1 MRMSRNLQPLSI
13 IYNQKSGFHAT
24 QQDDEYEH
32 LMTYWTQYGFEI
44 QVFELNQQVNFDEMM
59 QAVFARHQQADSR
72 GVVVAAGGDGTL
84 NAVAK
89 KLIHTDIP
97 MGIIPLGTFNYV
109 ARALNIPIDVAQAA
123 EVIATGK
130 IQAVHVAGIN
140 DQIYLNNA
148 SLGLYPLFIKKRELY
163 NQRLGR
169 FPLNA
174 YTSGLDVLL
183 RESKS
188 LKLAVTVDGQKYPV
202 ATPLIF
208 FGNNQLQLSDM
219 KLRIAECAANGKL
232 AGVVVAK
239 SDRLSLLKMLWKL
252 IQGKIDQASDVY
264 SFCAEHIQVD
274 CKKPKLTVAVDGE
287 LMEMQ
292 TPLKFSVKKSALK
305 VMVPNV
311 ITPV

>member
-1 MRMSRNLQPLSI
+1 MLNGLQPLSI
-13 IYNQKSGFHAT
+13 IYNQKSGFHAA
-24 QQDDEYEH
+24 QQDEVYEK
-32 LMTYWTQYGFEI
+32 LMTFWTEYGFEI
-44 QVFELNQQVNFDEMM
+44 QVFELNQNVSFDEMM
-59 QAVFARHQQADSR
+59 DTVLIRHQDAQSR

-89 KLIHTDIP
+89 KLMHTDIP

-109 ARALNIPIDVAQAA
+109 ARVLDIPIDIFQAA
-123 EVIATGK
+123 EVIATG
-130 IQAVHVAGIN
+130 AYRHVHVATIN
-140 DQIYLNNA
+140 DHIYLNNA

-163 NQRLGR
+163 NQRFGR
-169 FPLNA
+169 FPLHA

-183 RESKS
+183 REHKS
-188 LKLAVTVDGQKYPV
+188 LKLSVNVDGQKYPV

-208 FGNNQLQLSDM
+208 FGNNQLQLCDM

-239 SDRLSLLKMLWKL
+239 SDRLSLMKMLWKL

-274 CKKPKLTVAVDGE
+274 CKKNKLTVAVDGE
-287 LMEMQ
+287 LIELQ
-292 TPLKFSVKKSALK
+292 PPLKFAVKKSALK
-305 VMVPNV
+305 VMVPHV
-311 ITPV
+311 TTPI

>member
-1 MRMSRNLQPLSI
+1 MNQNLRPLSI
-13 IYNQKSGFHAT
+13 IYNQKSGFHAA
-24 QQDDEYEH
+24 QQDEVYER
-32 LMTYWTQYGFEI
+32 LMTFWTQHGFEI
-44 QVFELNQQVNFDEMM
+44 QVFELNQKVDFDEMM
-59 QAVFARHQQADSR
+59 KSVLSRHQQADLR

-89 KLIHTDIP
+89 RLMHTNIP
-97 MGIIPLGTFNYV
+97 MGVIPLGTFNYV
-109 ARALNIPIDVAQAA
+109 ARVLDIPIDVFAA
-123 EVIATGK
+123 ADVIATGK
-130 IQAVHVAGIN
+130 FREVHVATIN

-163 NQRLGR
+163 NQHFGR

-183 RESKS
+183 REHKS
-188 LKLAVTVDGQKYPV
+188 LKLYINVDGQKYPV

-208 FGNNQLQLSDM
+208 FGNNQLQLCDM

-239 SDRLSLLKMLWKL
+239 SDRFSLLKMLLKL
-252 IQGKIDQASDVY
+252 IQGKIEQTPDVY
-264 SFCAEHIQVD
+264 TFCAENITVG
-274 CKKPKLTVAVDGE
+274 CKKDKVTVAIDGE
-287 LMEMQ
+287 LMELE
-292 TPLKFSVKKSALK
+292 TPLNFSVQKSSLK

-311 ITPV
+311 ITPL

>member
-1 MRMSRNLQPLSI
+1 MSQNLRPLSL
-13 IYNQKSGFHAT
+13 IYNQKSGFHAA
-24 QQDDEYEH
+24 QQDEQYER
-32 LMTYWTQYGFEI
+32 LMTFWTQYGFEI
-44 QVFELNQQVNFDEMM
+44 QVFELNQRFNFDEMM
-59 QAVFARHQQADSR
+59 TSVLSRHQQADSR

-89 KLIHTDIP
+89 KLMHTDIP
-97 MGIIPLGTFNYV
+97 MGIMPLGTFNYV
-109 ARALNIPIDVAQAA
+109 ARALNIPIDLGLAA
-123 EVIATGK
+123 EVIATGIEHK
-130 IQAVHVAGIN
+130 VHVATLN

-163 NQRLGR
+163 NQRFGR

-183 RESKS
+183 REHKS
-188 LKLAVTVDGQKYPV
+188 LTLTVTVDGRKYPV
-202 ATPLIF
+202 ATPLVF
-208 FGNNQLQLSDM
+208 FGNNQLQLSNM

-239 SDRLSLLKMLWKL
+239 SDRLSLLKMLWTL

-264 SFCAEHIQVD
+264 SFCAEQIQVE
-274 CKKPKLTVAVDGE
+274 CKKKKLTVAVDGE

-292 TPLKFSVKKSALK
+292 TPLKFAVEKSALK
-305 VMVPNV
+305 VMVPNAV
-311 ITPV
+311 ASV

>member
-1 MRMSRNLQPLSI
+1 MASNVKPLSI
-13 IYNQKSGFHAT
+13 IYNQKSGFHAA
-24 QQDDEYEH
+24 QQDEEYER
-32 LMTYWTQYGFEI
+32 LMTFWTQYGFEI
-44 QVFELNQQVNFDEMM
+44 QVFELSSHASFDEMM
-59 QAVFARHQQADSR
+59 RQVLARHQQSGLR

-89 KLIHTDIP
+89 KLMHTDIP

-109 ARALNIPIDVAQAA
+109 ARVLNIPLDVFQAA
-123 EVIATGK
+123 EVIATGAIQK
-130 IQAVHVAGIN
+130 IHIATIN

-148 SLGLYPLFIKKRELY
+148 SLGLYPLFIQKRERY
-163 NQRLGR
+163 NRRLGR
-169 FPLNA
+169 LPLNA

-183 RESKS
+183 REHKS
-188 LKLAVTVDGQKYPV
+188 LKLAITVDGHKYPV

-219 KLRIAECAANGKL
+219 KLRIAECAASGKL

-264 SFCAEHIQVD
+264 SFCAEQIQVD
-274 CKKPKLTVAVDGE
+274 CKKPKLTVALDGE
-287 LMEMQ
+287 LVEMQ
-292 TPLKFSVKKSALK
+292 TPLKFSVEKSALK
-305 VMVPNV
+305 VMVPHAAPSV
-311 ITPV
+311 

>member
-1 MRMSRNLQPLSI
+1 MNQNLRPLSI
-13 IYNQKSGFHAT
+13 IYNQKSGFHAA
-24 QQDDEYEH
+24 QQDEVYER
-32 LMTYWTQYGFEI
+32 LMTFWTQHGFEI
-44 QVFELNQQVNFDEMM
+44 QVFELNQKVDFDEMM
-59 QAVFARHQQADSR
+59 KSVLSRHQQADLR

-89 KLIHTDIP
+89 RLMHTNIP
-97 MGIIPLGTFNYV
+97 MGVIPLGTFNYV
-109 ARALNIPIDVAQAA
+109 ARVLDIPIDVFSAA

-130 IQAVHVAGIN
+130 FREVHVATIN

-163 NQRLGR
+163 NQHFGR

-183 RESKS
+183 REHKS
-188 LKLAVTVDGQKYPV
+188 LKLSINVDGQKYPV

-208 FGNNQLQLSDM
+208 FGNNQLQLCDM

-239 SDRLSLLKMLWKL
+239 SDRFSLLKMLLKL
-252 IQGKIDQASDVY
+252 IQGKIEQTPDVY
-264 SFCAEHIQVD
+264 TFCAENITVG
-274 CKKPKLTVAVDGE
+274 CKKDKVTVAIDGE
-287 LMEMQ
+287 LMELE
-292 TPLKFSVKKSALK
+292 TPLNFSVQKSSLK

-311 ITPV
+311 ITPL

>member
-1 MRMSRNLQPLSI
+1 MNQNLRPLSI
-13 IYNQKSGFHAT
+13 IYNQKSGFHAA
-24 QQDDEYEH
+24 QQDEVYER
-32 LMTYWTQYGFEI
+32 LMTFWTQHCFEI
-44 QVFELNQQVNFDEMM
+44 QVFELNQKVDFDEMM
-59 QAVFARHQQADSR
+59 KSVLSRHQQADLR

-89 KLIHTDIP
+89 RLMHTNIP
-97 MGIIPLGTFNYV
+97 MGVIPLGTFNYV
-109 ARALNIPIDVAQAA
+109 ARVLDIPIDVFSAA

-130 IQAVHVAGIN
+130 FREVHVATIN

-163 NQRLGR
+163 NQHFGR

-183 RESKS
+183 REHKS
-188 LKLAVTVDGQKYPV
+188 LKLSINVDGQKYPV

-208 FGNNQLQLSDM
+208 FGNNQLQLCDM

-239 SDRLSLLKMLWKL
+239 SDRFSLLKMLLKL
-252 IQGKIDQASDVY
+252 IQGKIEQTPDVY
-264 SFCAEHIQVD
+264 TFCAENITVG
-274 CKKPKLTVAVDGE
+274 CKKDKVTVAIDGE
-287 LMEMQ
+287 LMELE
-292 TPLKFSVKKSALK
+292 TPLNFSVQKSSLK

-311 ITPV
+311 ITPL

>member
-1 MRMSRNLQPLSI
+1 MAQNVKPLSI
-13 IYNQKSGFHAT
+13 IYNQKSGFHAA
-24 QQDDEYEH
+24 QQDDEYER
-32 LMTYWTQYGFEI
+32 LMTFWTQYGFEI
-44 QVFELNQQVNFDEMM
+44 QVFELNSHVHFDDMM
-59 QAVFARHQQADSR
+59 ATVLARHQSSEHK

-89 KLIHTDIP
+89 QLMHTDIP

-109 ARALNIPIDVAQAA
+109 ARALHIPIDVAQAA
-123 EVIATGK
+123 EVIATGS
-130 IQAVHVAGIN
+130 IQSVHVAGIN

-169 FPLNA
+169 FPLHA

-183 RESKS
+183 REHKS
-188 LKLAVTVDGQKYPV
+188 LKLAVTVDGQRYPV
-202 ATPLIF
+202 ATPLVF

-274 CKKPKLTVAVDGE
+274 CKKAKLTVAVDGE

-305 VMVPNV
+305 VMVPNAV
-311 ITPV
+311 TSV

>member
-1 MRMSRNLQPLSI
+1 MTQNLQPLSI
-13 IYNQKSGFHAT
+13 IYNQKSGFHAA
-24 QQDDEYEH
+24 QQDEEYER
-32 LMTYWTQYGFEI
+32 LMTFWTQYGFEI

-59 QAVFARHQQADSR
+59 QDVLLRHRQADFR

-130 IQAVHVAGIN
+130 IQDVHVAAIN

-183 RESKS
+183 REYKS

-219 KLRIAECAANGKL
+219 KLRIAKCAADGKL

-252 IQGKIDQASDVY
+252 IQGKIDQAADVY

-292 TPLKFSVKKSALK
+292 TPLKFSVEKSALK
-305 VMVPNV
+305 VMVPDA
-311 ITPV
+311 ITSV

>member
-1 MRMSRNLQPLSI
+1 MASNVKPLSI
-13 IYNQKSGFHAT
+13 IYNQKSGFHAA
-24 QQDDEYEH
+24 QQDEEYER
-32 LMTYWTQYGFEI
+32 LMTFWTQYGFEI
-44 QVFELNQQVNFDEMM
+44 QVFELSSQASFDEMM
-59 QAVFARHQQADSR
+59 RQVLARHQQSGLR

-89 KLIHTDIP
+89 KLMHTDIP

-109 ARALNIPIDVAQAA
+109 ARVLNIPLDVFQAA
-123 EVIATGK
+123 EVIATGAIQK
-130 IQAVHVAGIN
+130 IHIATIN

-148 SLGLYPLFIKKRELY
+148 SLGLYPLFIQKRERY
-163 NQRLGR
+163 NRRLGR
-169 FPLNA
+169 LPLNA

-183 RESKS
+183 REHKS
-188 LKLAVTVDGQKYPV
+188 LKLAITVDGHKYPV

-219 KLRIAECAANGKL
+219 KLRIAECAASGKL

-264 SFCAEHIQVD
+264 SFCAEQIQVD
-274 CKKPKLTVAVDGE
+274 CKKPKLTVALDGE
-287 LMEMQ
+287 LVEMQ
-292 TPLKFSVKKSALK
+292 TPLKFSVEKSALK
-305 VMVPNV
+305 VMVPHAAPSV
-311 ITPV
+311 

>member
-1 MRMSRNLQPLSI
+1 VNQNLRPLSI
-13 IYNQKSGFHAT
+13 IYNQKSGFHAA
-24 QQDDEYEH
+24 QQDEVYER
-32 LMTYWTQYGFEI
+32 LMTFWTQHGFEI
-44 QVFELNQQVNFDEMM
+44 QVFELNQKVDFDEMM
-59 QAVFARHQQADSR
+59 KSVLSRHQQADLR

-89 KLIHTDIP
+89 RLMHTNIP
-97 MGIIPLGTFNYV
+97 MGVIPLGTFNYV
-109 ARALNIPIDVAQAA
+109 ARVLDIPIDVFAA
-123 EVIATGK
+123 ADVIATGK
-130 IQAVHVAGIN
+130 FREVHVATIN

-163 NQRLGR
+163 NQHFGR

-183 RESKS
+183 REHKS
-188 LKLAVTVDGQKYPV
+188 LKLSINVDGQKYPV

-208 FGNNQLQLSDM
+208 FGNNQLQLCDM

-239 SDRLSLLKMLWKL
+239 SDRFSLLKMLLKL
-252 IQGKIDQASDVY
+252 IQGKIEQTPDVY
-264 SFCAEHIQVD
+264 TFCAENITVG
-274 CKKPKLTVAVDGE
+274 CKKDKVTVAIDGE
-287 LMEMQ
+287 LMELE
-292 TPLKFSVKKSALK
+292 TPLNFSVQKSSLK

-311 ITPV
+311 ITPL

>member
-1 MRMSRNLQPLSI
+1 MNQNLRPLSI
-13 IYNQKSGFHAT
+13 IYNQKSGFHAA
-24 QQDDEYEH
+24 QQDEVYER
-32 LMTYWTQYGFEI
+32 LMTFWTQHGFEI
-44 QVFELNQQVNFDEMM
+44 QVFELNQKVDFDEMM
-59 QAVFARHQQADSR
+59 KSVLSRHQQADLR

-89 KLIHTDIP
+89 RLIHTNIP
-97 MGIIPLGTFNYV
+97 MGVIPLGTFNYV
-109 ARALNIPIDVAQAA
+109 ARVLDIPIDVFSAA

-130 IQAVHVAGIN
+130 FREVHVATIN

-163 NQRLGR
+163 NQHFGR

-183 RESKS
+183 REHKS
-188 LKLAVTVDGQKYPV
+188 LKLSINVDGQKYPV

-208 FGNNQLQLSDM
+208 FGNNQLQLCDM

-239 SDRLSLLKMLWKL
+239 SDRFSLLKMLLKL
-252 IQGKIDQASDVY
+252 IQGKIEQTPDVY
-264 SFCAEHIQVD
+264 TFCAENITVG
-274 CKKPKLTVAVDGE
+274 CKKDKVTVAIDGE
-287 LMEMQ
+287 LMELE
-292 TPLKFSVKKSALK
+292 TPLNFSVQKSSLK

-311 ITPV
+311 ITPL

>member
-1 MRMSRNLQPLSI
+1 MSLKLRPLSI

-24 QQDDEYEH
+24 QQSEEYEQ
-32 LMTYWTQYGFEI
+32 LLTYWTQHGFEI
-44 QVFELNQQVNFDEMM
+44 QVFELSQHASFDDMM
-59 QAVFARHQQADSR
+59 SEILVRHQQTDFR

-84 NAVAK
+84 NAVAQR
-89 KLIHTDIP
+89 LMHTDIP
-97 MGIIPLGTFNYV
+97 MGIMPLGTFNYV
-109 ARALNIPIDVAQAA
+109 ARALHIPIDVVQAA

-130 IQAVHVAGIN
+130 VHEVHVAKIN
-140 DQIYLNNA
+140 DHIYLNNA

-169 FPLNA
+169 IPLHA

-183 RESKS
+183 REHKS
-188 LKLAVTVDGQKYPV
+188 LKLSVTVDGQKYPV
-202 ATPLIF
+202 TTPLIF

-239 SDRLSLLKMLWKL
+239 SDRFSLLKMLWKL

-264 SFCAEHIQVD
+264 SFCAEKIEVG
-274 CKKPKLTVAVDGE
+274 CKKMQLTVAIDGE
-287 LMEMQ
+287 LVEMQ
-292 TPLKFSVKKSALK
+292 SPLKFSVEKSALK

-311 ITPV
+311 TTSI

>member
-1 MRMSRNLQPLSI
+1 MNQNLRPLSI
-13 IYNQKSGFHAT
+13 IYNQKSGFHAA
-24 QQDDEYEH
+24 QQDEVYER
-32 LMTYWTQYGFEI
+32 LMTFWTQHGFEI
-44 QVFELNQQVNFDEMM
+44 QVFELNQKVDFDEMM
-59 QAVFARHQQADSR
+59 KSVLSRHQQADLR

-89 KLIHTDIP
+89 RLMHTNIP
-97 MGIIPLGTFNYV
+97 MGVIPLGTFNYV
-109 ARALNIPIDVAQAA
+109 ARVLDIPIDVFSAA

-130 IQAVHVAGIN
+130 FREVHVATIN

-163 NQRLGR
+163 NQHFGR

-183 RESKS
+183 REHKS
-188 LKLAVTVDGQKYPV
+188 LKLSINVDGQKYPV

-208 FGNNQLQLSDM
+208 FGNNQLQLCDM

-239 SDRLSLLKMLWKL
+239 SDRFSLLKMLLKL
-252 IQGKIDQASDVY
+252 IQGKIEQTPDVY
-264 SFCAEHIQVD
+264 TFCAENITVG
-274 CKKPKLTVAVDGE
+274 CKKDKVTVAIDGE
-287 LMEMQ
+287 IMELE
-292 TPLKFSVKKSALK
+292 TPLNFSVQKSSLK

-311 ITPV
+311 ITPL

>member
-1 MRMSRNLQPLSI
+1 MNQNLRPLSI
-13 IYNQKSGFHAT
+13 IYNQKSGFHAA
-24 QQDDEYEH
+24 QQDEVYER
-32 LMTYWTQYGFEI
+32 LMTFWTQHGFEI
-44 QVFELNQQVNFDEMM
+44 QVFELNQKVDFDELMKS
-59 QAVFARHQQADSR
+59 VLSRHQQADLR

-89 KLIHTDIP
+89 RLMHTNIP
-97 MGIIPLGTFNYV
+97 MGVIPLGTFNYV
-109 ARALNIPIDVAQAA
+109 ARVLDIPIDVFAA
-123 EVIATGK
+123 ADVIATGK
-130 IQAVHVAGIN
+130 FREVHVATIN

-163 NQRLGR
+163 NQHFGR

-183 RESKS
+183 REHKS
-188 LKLAVTVDGQKYPV
+188 LKLSINVDGQKYPV

-208 FGNNQLQLSDM
+208 FGNNQLQLCDM

-239 SDRLSLLKMLWKL
+239 SDRFSLLKMLLKL
-252 IQGKIDQASDVY
+252 IQGKIEQTPDVY
-264 SFCAEHIQVD
+264 TFCAENITVG
-274 CKKPKLTVAVDGE
+274 CKKDKVTVAIDGE
-287 LMEMQ
+287 LMELE
-292 TPLKFSVKKSALK
+292 TPLNFSVQKSSLK

-311 ITPV
+311 ITPL

>member
-1 MRMSRNLQPLSI
+1 VNQNLRPLSI
-13 IYNQKSGFHAT
+13 IYNQKSGFHAA
-24 QQDDEYEH
+24 QQDEVYER
-32 LMTYWTQYGFEI
+32 LMTFWTQHGFEI
-44 QVFELNQQVNFDEMM
+44 QVFELNQKVDFDELMKS
-59 QAVFARHQQADSR
+59 VLSRHQQADLR

-89 KLIHTDIP
+89 RLMHTNIP
-97 MGIIPLGTFNYV
+97 MGVIPLGTFNYV
-109 ARALNIPIDVAQAA
+109 ARVLDIPIDVFAA
-123 EVIATGK
+123 ADVIATGK
-130 IQAVHVAGIN
+130 FREVHVATIN

-163 NQRLGR
+163 NQHFGR

-183 RESKS
+183 REHKS
-188 LKLAVTVDGQKYPV
+188 LKLSINVDGQKYPV

-208 FGNNQLQLSDM
+208 FGNNQLQLCDM

-239 SDRLSLLKMLWKL
+239 SDRFSLLKMLLKL
-252 IQGKIDQASDVY
+252 IQGKIEQTPDVY
-264 SFCAEHIQVD
+264 TFCAENITVG
-274 CKKPKLTVAVDGE
+274 CKKDKVTVAIDGE
-287 LMEMQ
+287 LMELE
-292 TPLKFSVKKSALK
+292 TPLNFSVQKSSLK

-311 ITPV
+311 ITPL